1 MTRRIAI
8 ASQKGGVGK
17 TTVALNL
24 AVSLA
29 ERGWSALLVDLDPQ
43 GGIGLSL
50 ARGDT
55 ELCGLADLLMG
66 ASDAEHAVLPT
77 KLAGLRLL
85 PRGRLDPV
93 DACEFE
99 RALGSPG
106 VLERA
111 LGEIEKDGEIVVF
124 DTPSGLGPITR
135 TAFRVSDY
143 ALVPFQT
150 EALALRSVGQV
161 IRVIEHVRAGENAR
175 LQLLGILPTMV
186 DKQRPGAVDVLGEIW
201 RGFPV
206 LDSIVPRAETYAR
219 ASDRGLPVS
228 FCVGHASPEAQRF
241 ALLAG
246 EILALITRDAEK
258 AHDQIDRELL

>member
-1 MTRRIAI
+1 MDHAP
-8 ASQKGGVGK
+8 
-17 TTVALNL
+17 
-24 AVSLA
+24 
-29 ERGWSALLVDLDPQ
+29 RGP
-43 GGIGLSL
+43 LSL
-50 ARGDT
+50 AKGET
-55 ELCGLADLLMG
+55 ELCGLADLLMN
-66 ASDAEHAVLPT
+66 ACDAEHAVVPT

-99 RALGSPG
+99 KALANPE
-106 VLERA
+106 VLEGA
-111 LGEIEKDGEIVVF
+111 VAQVEKKGEIVVL

-135 TAFRVSDY
+135 TSLAVSDY
-143 ALVPFQT
+143 VLVPFQT

-161 IRVIEHVRAGENAR
+161 MRVIEHVRSKENTR
-175 LQLLGILPTMV
+175 LRLLGILPSMV

-206 LDSIVPRAETYAR
+206 LESIVPRAETYAR

-241 ALLAG
+241 GLLAG
-246 EILALITRDAEK
+246 EILELITQDAEK
-258 AHDQIDRELL
+258 AHDQTDRELL